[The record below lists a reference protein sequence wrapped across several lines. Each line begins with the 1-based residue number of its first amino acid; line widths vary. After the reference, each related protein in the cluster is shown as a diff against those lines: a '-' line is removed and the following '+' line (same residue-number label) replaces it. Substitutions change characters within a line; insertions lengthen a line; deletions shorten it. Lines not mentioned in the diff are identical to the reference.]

1 MMSILE
7 NLLRSKAKNFFSKDS
22 KDYFKIVI
30 KAIKDVDMYPEVN
43 VITGPS
49 CQPKITING
58 KEYLTFA
65 SNNYLGLAKDDQL
78 IQITKSKLQKYGI
91 GSGSTRILSG
101 TLDIQTEL
109 ENKLADFFG
118 YEGAITFSSGFLANV
133 GVIRMLVD
141 PFPYTKLLSHGQE
154 SIIISDELNHA
165 SVIDG
170 IRLSKAEKAIYKHN
184 DMNELSYILKKNK
197 RKRKLIITDSVF
209 SMDGD
214 IADLPAITKLAK
226 KHDALVFLDDSHGVG
241 VLGPHGEGAAH
252 HFGIKDGIHVLMGS
266 FTKSFGSIGGYVAC
280 SKEIEEYLRVTARP
294 YIFSDPI
301 IPSVVASLIKAT
313 EIIYEG
319 NDRRQ
324 TVINGATHLREKLKA
339 LGFCVLGDTVPIVP
353 IMIGDEKK
361 VIQFSNELLKVGIL
375 APAVRRPAVVEG
387 KERLRLSLMATHKR
401 EDIDLLIGE
410 CEKIGR
416 KIGII

>member
-1 MMSILE
+1 MSILE
-7 NLLRSKAKNFFSKDS
+7 NLIKSKLNHFSFKDS
-22 KDYFKIVI
+22 RDYFKIVLN
-30 KAIKDVDMYPEVN
+30 AVKDVGMYPDVN

-49 CQPKITING
+49 CQPRITING

-65 SNNYLGLAKDDQL
+65 SNNYLGLAKNDEL
-78 IQITKSKLQKYGI
+78 VRCTISNLKKYGI

-109 ENKLADFFG
+109 ETQLADYFG
-118 YEGAITFSSGFLANV
+118 CEGAVTFSSGFLANV
-133 GVIRMLVD
+133 GVIRMLID

-170 IRLSKAEKAIYKHN
+170 IRLSKAERIVYKHS
-184 DMNELSYILKKNK
+184 DMNELSNILAKNK

-214 IADLPAITKLAK
+214 IADLRAITQLAEE
-226 KHDALVFLDDSHGVG
+226 HDALVFLDDSHGVG

-252 HFGIKDGIHVLMGS
+252 HLGVQDSIDVLMGS
-266 FTKSFGSIGGYVAC
+266 FTKAFGSIGGYVAC
-280 SKEIEEYLRVTARP
+280 SKDIEEYLRVTARP

-301 IPSVVASLIKAT
+301 IPSVVGSLIKAVDM
-313 EIIYEG
+313 IRAG
-319 NDRRQ
+319 DDRRQ
-324 TVINGATHLREKLKA
+324 TVINRAAHLRAELIA
-339 LGFCVLGDTVPIVP
+339 LGFCVLGHVVPIVP
-353 IMIGDEKK
+353 ILIGDEKK

-375 APAVRRPAVVEG
+375 APAVRRPAVNEG
-387 KERLRLSLMATHKR
+387 GERLRLSLMATHTK
-401 EDIDLLIGE
+401 EDTDLLIAE
-410 CEKIGR
+410 CERIGR
-416 KIGII
+416 KIGIL

>member
-1 MMSILE
+1 MSILE
-7 NLLRSKAKNFFSKDS
+7 NLLKDKVKSFFLKDS

-30 KAIKDVDMYPEVN
+30 KAIKDVGMYPEVN

-49 CQPKITING
+49 CQPRITING

-65 SNNYLGLAKDDQL
+65 SNNYLGLAKSDEIVRCTISNL
-78 IQITKSKLQKYGI
+78 KKYGI

-109 ENKLADFFG
+109 EKKLADFFG
-118 YEGAITFSSGFLANV
+118 YESSITFSSGFLANV

-154 SIIISDELNHA
+154 GVIISDELNHA

-170 IRLSKAEKAIYKHN
+170 IRLSKAERIIYKHN
-184 DMNELSYILKKNK
+184 DMDELNYILERNR
-197 RKRKLIITDSVF
+197 RKRKLIVTDSVF

-214 IADLPAITKLAK
+214 IADLHTITKLAK
-226 KHDALVFLDDSHGVG
+226 EHDALVFLDDSHGVG
-241 VLGPHGEGAAH
+241 ILGPHGEGAAH
-252 HFGIKDGIHVLMGS
+252 HLGIKDGIHVIMGS
-266 FTKSFGSIGGYVAC
+266 FTKSFGSIGGYIAC

-294 YIFSDPI
+294 YMFSDPI
-301 IPSVVASLIKAT
+301 IPSVVASLIKT
-313 EIIYEG
+313 VEIIHDSDE
-319 NDRRQ
+319 RRK
-324 TVINGATHLREKLKA
+324 TVITGAAHLRAELTA

-361 VIQFSNELLKVGIL
+361 VIQFSNELLEIGIL
-375 APAVRRPAVVEG
+375 APAVRRPAVIEG
-387 KERLRLSLMATHKR
+387 KERLRLSLMATHKK
-401 EDIDLLIGE
+401 EDIDLLIEE
-410 CEKIGR
+410 CEKIGK